1 MTEVAFSGWA
11 IVELMGHRTRPGRVQ
26 EVELAGSKMLQ
37 VDIPVSEEEFVTE
50 FYGAPAL
57 YSIRPCTEEIARD
70 KAGYSH
76 VDPRPI
82 RPVDYRPQAALAHRE
97 ADHDDGD
104 DGMPF

>member
-1 MTEVAFSGWA
+1 MTEIAFSGWA

-37 VDIPVSEEEFVTE
+37 IDIPVSDEDFVTE

-57 YSIRPCTEEIARD
+57 YSIRPCTEEIARARAD
-70 KAGYSH
+70 YAH

-82 RPVDYRPQAALAHRE
+82 RPVDYRPQPAVTHEETR
-97 ADHDDGD
+97 DD

>member
-37 VDIPVSEEEFVTE
+37 VDIPVSAEDFVTE

-70 KAGYSH
+70 RAGYGT
-76 VDPRPI
+76 DPRPV
-82 RPVDYRPQAALAHRE
+82 RPVDYRPVLVEVER
-97 ADHDDGD
+97 DDD
-104 DGMPF
+104 DTIF